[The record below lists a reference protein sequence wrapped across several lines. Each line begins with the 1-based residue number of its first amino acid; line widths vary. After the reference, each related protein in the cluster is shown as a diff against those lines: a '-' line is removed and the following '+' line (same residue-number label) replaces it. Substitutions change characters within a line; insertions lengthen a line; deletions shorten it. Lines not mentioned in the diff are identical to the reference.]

1 MKTNRAGFLPFAL
14 LSQRA
19 THGQTLIGIMLKP
32 TSLKE
37 LPRYPVTALLAGTA
51 LGVTTLW
58 WTGQNIDGCFMD
70 GRVWSQWEL
79 WRAFT
84 SIFPHVDIF
93 HLAFNI
99 YWLWVFGPIV
109 ERAFGH
115 VRFAAMALLLSV
127 VPAFAEFSLFSGG
140 VGLSGLGY
148 GLWGLLWVLQ
158 HHDPRFADTVDAR
171 TSRLFV
177 GWFFFCILLTASK
190 IMPIGNIAH
199 GVGAI
204 MGALIGWATST
215 QRISR
220 AASIAGI
227 ALISLLSLAGSTIGW
242 PHINRTE
249 FAQAEVERAGVEAL
263 NDRENARA
271 VKLLRLS
278 VHMKAA
284 PARAWYNLGVAYQR
298 SGDLVRALTA
308 YEHAARMPEADE
320 QIQKTAREMKK
331 YISSRESNRKK

>member
-1 MKTNRAGFLPFAL
+1 
-14 LSQRA
+14 
-19 THGQTLIGIMLKP
+19 MLKP
-32 TSLKE
+32 TSFKE
-37 LPRYPVTALLAGTA
+37 LPRYPVTAFLAGTA

-58 WTGQNIDGCFMD
+58 WMGKDIDGCFMD
-70 GRVWSQWEL
+70 GRVWDRWEL

-109 ERAFGH
+109 ERAFGRVH
-115 VRFAAMALLLSV
+115 FAAIALLLSV
-127 VPAFAEFSLFSGG
+127 VSAFAEFSLFSGG

-148 GLWGLLWVLQ
+148 GLWGMLWVLQ
-158 HHDPRFADTVDAR
+158 QRDPRFADTVDAQ

-177 GWFFFCILLTASK
+177 GWFFFCILLTASE
-190 IMPIGNIAH
+190 IMPVGNIAH
-199 GVGAI
+199 GVGAVV
-204 MGALIGWATST
+204 GALIGWATAS

-227 ALISLLSLAGSTIGW
+227 ALIALLSLAGSTIWW
-242 PHINRTE
+242 PHVNRTE
-249 FAQAEVERAGVEAL
+249 FAQTEVERAGVEAL
-263 NDRENARA
+263 NSHENVRA
-271 VKLLRLS
+271 VKLLRQS
-278 VHMKAA
+278 AHMKAA

-298 SGDLVRALTA
+298 SGDLVGALTA

-320 QIQKTAREMKK
+320 DIQKTARQMKE
-331 YISSRESNRKK
+331 YISSGKSGWKK